1 MPASCRDCPI
11 PGTGCQCLQAHAA
24 DQDAYAAAL
33 HRVSAPSQ
41 PARLR
46 VVTMGA
52 DQRPGCTQDL
62 TCPCESCVGDRHGRT
77 ALGAGAAALR
87 VRPMSPRH
95 RRAA

>member
-11 PGTGCQCLQAHAA
+11 PGTGCQCLQAYAA

-33 HRVSAPSQ
+33 HRVSAAGQ

-46 VVTMGA
+46 VVTIGL
-52 DQRPGCTQDL
+52 DQRPGCIQDL
-62 TCPCESCVGDRHGRT
+62 TCPCESCIGDRQGRT
-77 ALGAGAAALR
+77 AQGAGPSELR
-87 VRPMSPRH
+87 VRPISDRH